1 MCDTYQERLYWIRRI
16 EQMRKEME
24 QAEDLNK
31 QARTAVPA
39 KPAAPEASVAE
50 HEPVPA

>member
-1 MCDTYQERLYWIRRI
+1 MCDSYQERLYWIRRI

-24 QAEDLNK
+24 QAEDLKK
-31 QARTAVPA
+31 QAKTTAPA
-39 KPAAPEASVAE
+39 KPAAPEMGVEE